1 MSAILAPR
9 AISAYLWRY
18 RSSLLGFFWACLWGA
33 GHADIHIHHQ
43 NICLCLIH
51 ALVSFRAFKK
61 KKKKKKKKKAEG
73 RRKRCLP
80 CWIVDRVNELFESIH
95 LFLPQKTGFSIPP
108 AHIDIHWD
116 VYARVWLQMVVG
128 DGGYNCR
135 CDACV
140 NWSNYQ
146 RKKQRTKRIENYTEI
161 WGSGVVY
168 AFLARQTA
176 PYLGDSFASN
186 RSLDYWNCVSTT
198 NLIKSGGVERSWTR
212 FKESVKMEI
221 T

>member
-1 MSAILAPR
+1 MSLGSWTCR
-9 AISAYLWRY
+9 YSYSSSEYLFVFNPCSRIIQ
-18 RSSLLGFFWACLWGA
+18 G
-33 GHADIHIHHQ
+33 IQ
-43 NICLCLIH
+43 
-51 ALVSFRAFKK
+51 
-61 KKKKKKKKKAEG
+61 KKKKKKKAEG

-198 NLIKSGGVERSWTR
+198 NLIKSGGSREVEQDSRKVSRWR
-212 FKESVKMEI
+212 
-221 T
+221 